1 MTHPTPNRDP
11 AGEGACSEAAP
22 PATRRRLPLRRKL
35 AFASLLLVG
44 PLLALEGGLRLLGW
58 PTGRVR
64 TIGKLA
70 NFEEKTFDETIGVF
84 RPGATSR
91 VSWPPELAYTA
102 RINSLGLRGP
112 EIALEPSEGVFRVL
126 CLGDSTTF
134 GFYVEEDETLPQQLQ
149 RSLLVGGSAPVEVI
163 NGGCGGWSIAS
174 QARFFSERGSKLEPQ
189 LVVLTFCGNDLADLN
204 RPPPYESHKAELGQG
219 TGSVRRMLYE
229 TACYEL
235 ILRAKIAWK
244 RYRQKAAGEEPHPL
258 SSVSVSGEEAERLWV
273 AYSKHLESLRDE
285 LERSDTPLVVSYL
298 PDAWRLQE
306 ELEEVDDQRLGSLCQ
321 RLGIPYV
328 SGYSKFKAR
337 KVEDLYHAPL
347 DAHPSAEGNRVLAEL
362 TAAFLI
368 ERGLVPRR

>member
-1 MTHPTPNRDP
+1 MTQPTPKRDSTS
-11 AGEGACSEAAP
+11 ERACSEVAP
-22 PATRRRLPLRRKL
+22 RSTRRPLPLRRKL
-35 AFASLLLVG
+35 LFASVLLVG
-44 PLLALEGGLRLLGW
+44 PLLALEGGLRLFGW
-58 PTGRVR
+58 PTDRVR
-64 TIGKLA
+64 TISKLA
-70 NFEEKTFDETIGVF
+70 NFEKESFEETIGVF
-84 RPGATSR
+84 RPRATSR

-112 EIALEPSEGVFRVL
+112 EVALKPSEGVFRVL

-134 GFYVEEDETLPQQLQ
+134 GFYVEEAETLPQRLQ
-149 RSLLVGGSAPVEVI
+149 GSLLEGGSAPVEVI

-219 TGSVRRMLYE
+219 PGSVRRALYQ

-235 ILRAKIAWK
+235 ILRGKIAWK

-258 SSVSVSGEEAERLWV
+258 SSVSVSGEEGERLWA

-285 LERSDTPLVVSYL
+285 LRRTGTPLVVSYL

-306 ELEEVDDQRLGSLCQ
+306 KLEEVDDQMLGSLCQ

-328 SGYSKFKAR
+328 SGYSKFKAQ

-347 DAHPSAEGNRVLAEL
+347 DAHPSAEGNRVLAEV